1 MKSLLLTL
9 SCLFALL
16 WFINYTETRAGTWND
31 KPVMC
36 ADREEAMEVV
46 LTKNEKLIFEGKMM
60 ARVYDQ
66 SGIAEAPA
74 KIPFYFYANLATGTF
89 TVFEFH
95 PSYKTWCMLAH
106 GDNIQAFTETL

>member
-1 MKSLLLTL
+1 MKSLCMVLCLLLCAVGITQ
-9 SCLFALL
+9 
-16 WFINYTETRAGTWND
+16 AGTWND

-46 LTKNEKLIFEGKMM
+46 LTINEKLIFEGKMM

-66 SGIAEAPA
+66 SGIADEPA

-106 GDNIQAFTETL
+106 GEDIQAFTETL

>member
-1 MKSLLLTL
+1 MRLLLCMAL
-9 SCLFALL
+9 CLLL
-16 WFINYTETRAGTWND
+16 FTAGYTTTYAGTWND
-31 KPVMC
+31 KPVVC

-74 KIPFYFYANLATGTF
+74 KIPFFFYANLGTGSF

-106 GDNIQAFTETL
+106 GEDVQAFTETL

>member
-1 MKSLLLTL
+1 MKLLCMVLCLLLCTVG
-9 SCLFALL
+9 
-16 WFINYTETRAGTWND
+16 ITQAGTWND

-106 GDNIQAFTETL
+106 GEDIQAFTETL

>member
-1 MKSLLLTL
+1 MRLLCMVLCLLLCTVG
-9 SCLFALL
+9 
-16 WFINYTETRAGTWND
+16 ITQAGTWND
-31 KPVMC
+31 KPVIC

-46 LTKNEKLIFEGKMM
+46 FSKNEKLIFEGKMM

-66 SGIAEAPA
+66 SGIADEPA
-74 KIPFYFYANLATGTF
+74 KIPFYFYANLATGSF

-106 GDNIQAFTETL
+106 GDDIQAFTETL

>member
-1 MKSLLLTL
+1 MKSLCMVLCLLLCAVGITQ
-9 SCLFALL
+9 
-16 WFINYTETRAGTWND
+16 AGTWND

-60 ARVYDQ
+60 ARVYAQ

-106 GDNIQAFTETL
+106 GENIQAFTETL